1 MAQPDSRR
9 RGGLV
14 PTLLCCLGVAL
25 ALAIAVAWRA
35 DVYDRNIERITG
47 AVPDEEGRPV
57 DDPGENWLL
66 IGSDMRGESTP
77 GKWRQGEA
85 DADVIMLLHV
95 PEGEARAYVIAI
107 SRDSWVDIPGH
118 GEGKIADAY
127 SMGGPRLLT
136 STVEE
141 LGDVRVDH
149 FAAVDFAGFEAMTDA
164 LGGVVIDLPHE
175 VYDPTNGWYWEA
187 GENHMDGEEAL
198 RFVRERKGLSGSD
211 QDRIKRQQ
219 VFLRAMAEKAVSEEV
234 RTDPRRLDAFLT
246 AASES
251 VAVDEDTTMGMM
263 RGLMMR
269 LVGIGP
275 EGAVFL
281 SLPAGSTGWEGEQNV
296 VYLDEETS
304 AGVFERVR
312 DGKLMEYI
320 AEEGLEHEAESLEVQ
335 GSEY

>member
-1 MAQPDSRR
+1 MARPGTRR
-9 RGGLV
+9 RRMLV
-14 PTLLCCLGVAL
+14 PALLCCLAVAVT
-25 ALAIAVAWRA
+25 LAIAVAWRA
-35 DVYDRNIERITG
+35 DVYDRNIGRIPD
-47 AVPDEEGRPV
+47 AVPDEGGRPV

-66 IGSDMRGESTP
+66 IGSDMRGESTAD
-77 GKWRQGEA
+77 KWREGEA

-95 PEGEARAYVIAI
+95 PEGEARAYVVAI
-107 SRDSWVDIPGH
+107 SRDAWVDIPGH

-127 SMGGPRLLT
+127 SEGGPKLLT
-136 STVEE
+136 QTVED
-141 LGDVRVDH
+141 LGGVRVDH

-164 LGGVVIDLPHE
+164 LGGVVIDLPYE

-211 QDRIKRQQ
+211 LDRIERQQ

-234 RTDPRRLDAFLT
+234 RGDPSRLDAFLV

-275 EGAVFL
+275 EGTVFMM
-281 SLPAGSTGWEGEQNV
+281 LPASSTGWEGEQNV
-296 VYLDEETS
+296 VYLDEEIVS
-304 AGVFERVR
+304 GVFQRVR
-312 DGKLMEYI
+312 EGELMPYI
-320 AEEGLEHEAESLEVQ
+320 TEKGLENEAESID
-335 GSEY
+335 